1 MSEELCQNVGFSGK
15 MNMKIRVHKCAKWN
29 GYLTDDQIRLEL
41 SGENVIIFVEKC
53 EKYGENIMQSAIY
66 SIMSAEQWTDF
77 SCCLYTCLD
86 IPVRI
91 LNERGE
97 CICGQ
102 GSTASYCLRFK
113 KLLSMYSYSAEE
125 DSCSALHAQAA
136 KQSMILRKPFI
147 FSCHA
152 NLSHLIFPMVREDVP
167 CGSILVGPFLMKKP
181 DIDTVVEVS
190 KRYALSAED
199 ALTLYQQAG
208 SVKIL
213 SDRVVEQVCRLLG
226 YALPSLHID
235 DPELSQDGFSGFQY
249 MDFPGRGS
257 TAQGDRVHD
266 ERREFYLAEEEAL
279 LIRKIQEY
287 NAEEVGR
294 MLEDLLEHTYSEF
307 LYDRQ
312 RCLACATQL
321 CTLLIHAAKAV
332 EPHSEIAFVITSMFM
347 PKLQSIKNPDN
358 MKQQLQEIVTYFEK
372 NIFDRTSDKA
382 EVFRKKAVRYIKENY
397 QTQLTLEKVAGR
409 MMLNPTYFS
418 TLFKQATGSS
428 FKDYL
433 NYVRI
438 EESKKLLTNTG
449 DSILDIAL
457 AVGFEN
463 QSYFT
468 KVFKKYTGMTPKQYR
483 N

>member
-1 MSEELCQNVGFSGK
+1 
-15 MNMKIRVHKCAKWN
+15 
-29 GYLTDDQIRLEL
+29 
-41 SGENVIIFVEKC
+41 
-53 EKYGENIMQSAIY
+53 MQSIY

-91 LNERGE
+91 LNEKGE

-136 KQSMILRKPFI
+136 KQSILLRKPFI

-167 CGSILVGPFLMKKP
+167 CGSILIGPFLMKKP
-181 DIDTVVEVS
+181 DIDTVIEVS

-213 SDRVVEQVCRLLG
+213 SAGVVEQVCKLLT
-226 YALPSLHID
+226 YMLPSLDI
-235 DPELSQDGFSGFQY
+235 SGMDSLTGGYDNLQY
-249 MDFPGRGS
+249 TEFAGKMGGQREG
-257 TAQGDRVHD
+257 ARD
-266 ERREFYLAEEEAL
+266 ERREFYLAEEEDL

-287 NAEEVGR
+287 NIEEVSR
-294 MLEDLLEHTYSEF
+294 MLGDLLEHTYSEF
-307 LYDRQ
+307 QYDKQ
-312 RCLACATQL
+312 RCLVCATQL

-332 EPHSEIAFVITSMFM
+332 EPHSEIAFVITSMYM
-347 PKLQSIKNPDN
+347 PKLQSVKNPDN
-358 MKQQLQEIVTYFEK
+358 MKQQLQEVVAYFEK

-397 QTQLTLEKVAGR
+397 QTQLTLEKVAGQ

-433 NYVRI
+433 NYIRI

>member
-1 MSEELCQNVGFSGK
+1 
-15 MNMKIRVHKCAKWN
+15 
-29 GYLTDDQIRLEL
+29 
-41 SGENVIIFVEKC
+41 
-53 EKYGENIMQSAIY
+53 MQSIY

-91 LNERGE
+91 LNEKGE

-136 KQSMILRKPFI
+136 KQSILLRKPFI

-167 CGSILVGPFLMKKP
+167 CGSILIGPFLMKKP
-181 DIDTVVEVS
+181 DIDTVIEVS

-213 SDRVVEQVCRLLG
+213 SAGVVEQVCKLLTYMLPALDISGTDSLTGG
-226 YALPSLHID
+226 YDNL
-235 DPELSQDGFSGFQY
+235 QY
-249 MDFPGRGS
+249 TEFAGKMGGQREGS
-257 TAQGDRVHD
+257 RD
-266 ERREFYLAEEEAL
+266 ERREFYLAEEEDL

-287 NAEEVGR
+287 NIEEVSR
-294 MLEDLLEHTYSEF
+294 MLGDLLEHTYSEF
-307 LYDRQ
+307 QYDKQ
-312 RCLACATQL
+312 RCLVCATQL

-332 EPHSEIAFVITSMFM
+332 EPHSEIAFVITSMYM
-347 PKLQSIKNPDN
+347 PKLQSVKNPDN
-358 MKQQLQEIVTYFEK
+358 MKQQLQEVVAYFEK
-372 NIFDRTSDKA
+372 NIFDRASDKA
-382 EVFRKKAVRYIKENY
+382 EVFRKKAVRCIKENY
-397 QTQLTLEKVAGR
+397 HTQLTLEKAAGR

-433 NYVRI
+433 NYIRI

-449 DSILDIAL
+449 DSILNIAL

>member
-1 MSEELCQNVGFSGK
+1 
-15 MNMKIRVHKCAKWN
+15 
-29 GYLTDDQIRLEL
+29 
-41 SGENVIIFVEKC
+41 
-53 EKYGENIMQSAIY
+53 MQSIY

-91 LNERGE
+91 LNEKGE

-136 KQSMILRKPFI
+136 KQSMLLKKPFI

-167 CGSILVGPFLMKKP
+167 CGSILIGPFLMKEP
-181 DIDTVVEVS
+181 DIDTVIEVS

-213 SDRVVEQVCRLLG
+213 SAGVVEQVCKLLA
-226 YALPSLHID
+226 YMLPSLHI
-235 DPELSQDGFSGFQY
+235 SGMDSLTGEYDNFQY
-249 MDFPGRGS
+249 TEFVGRMGRE
-257 TAQGDRVHD
+257 GVRD
-266 ERREFYLAEEEAL
+266 ERREFYLAEEEDL

-287 NAEEVGR
+287 NIEEVNR
-294 MLEDLLEHTYSEF
+294 MLEDLLEHIYSEF

-321 CTLLIHAAKAV
+321 CTLLIHAANAV
-332 EPHSEIAFVITSMFM
+332 EPHSEIAFVITSMYM

-358 MKQQLQEIVTYFEK
+358 MKQQLQEIVAYFEK

-382 EVFRKKAVRYIKENY
+382 EVFRKKAVRCIKENY
-397 QTQLTLEKVAGR
+397 QTQLTLEKAAGR

-433 NYVRI
+433 NYIRI

>member
-1 MSEELCQNVGFSGK
+1 
-15 MNMKIRVHKCAKWN
+15 
-29 GYLTDDQIRLEL
+29 
-41 SGENVIIFVEKC
+41 
-53 EKYGENIMQSAIY
+53 MQSGVY
-66 SIMSAEQWTDF
+66 SIMNAEQWADF

-125 DSCSALHAQAA
+125 DSCSALHAKMA
-136 KQSMILRKPFI
+136 KQSMLLRKPFL

-152 NLSHLIFPMVREDVP
+152 NLSHLVFPLIKSDEP
-167 CGSILVGPFLMKKP
+167 CGSVLLGPFLVKEP
-181 DIDTVVEVS
+181 DIETVIEVS

-213 SDRVVEQVCRLLG
+213 PVKVAEQVCRLLA
-226 YALPSLHID
+226 YMLPSLHI
-235 DPELSQDGFSGFQY
+235 SGIDGFAGGFDHLQY
-249 MDFPGRGS
+249 AEFAGNAGS
-257 TAQGDRVHD
+257 EGEENCD
-266 ERREFYLAEEEAL
+266 ERREFYLAEEERI
-279 LIRKIQEY
+279 LIQKVQEY
-287 NAEEVGR
+287 KIEEAGK
-294 MLEDLLEHTYSEF
+294 MLEDLLEHTCSEI

-312 RCLACATQL
+312 RGLACAIEL
-321 CTLLIHAAKAV
+321 CTLLVHAAKAV
-332 EPHSEIAFVITSMFM
+332 DSHSEIAFTIISMFM
-347 PKLQSIKNPDN
+347 PKLSSTKNPED
-358 MKQQLQEIVTYFEK
+358 MRQQLQDIVAYFEENVFDK
-372 NIFDRTSDKA
+372 TMDKDGIFRN
-382 EVFRKKAVRYIKENY
+382 KAVQYIKENY
-397 QTQLTLEKVAGR
+397 QTALTLEKTAGQ
-409 MMLNPTYFS
+409 MMLNPSYFS

-438 EESKKLLTNTG
+438 EESKKLLTNTS
-449 DSILDIAL
+449 DSILDIAI

-468 KVFKKYTGMTPKQYR
+468 KVFKKYTGITPKQYR

>member
-1 MSEELCQNVGFSGK
+1 
-15 MNMKIRVHKCAKWN
+15 
-29 GYLTDDQIRLEL
+29 
-41 SGENVIIFVEKC
+41 
-53 EKYGENIMQSAIY
+53 MQSIY

-91 LNERGE
+91 LNEKGG

-136 KQSMILRKPFI
+136 KQSMLLRKPFI

-167 CGSILVGPFLMKKP
+167 CGSILIGPFLMKEP
-181 DIDTVVEVS
+181 DIDTVIEVS

-213 SDRVVEQVCRLLG
+213 SAGVVEQVCKLLT
-226 YALPSLHID
+226 YMLPSLHT
-235 DPELSQDGFSGFQY
+235 SGMDSLTEEYGNLQY
-249 MDFPGRGS
+249 TEFVGKTGGQREGV
-257 TAQGDRVHD
+257 RD
-266 ERREFYLAEEEAL
+266 ERREFYLAEEEDL

-287 NAEEVGR
+287 NIEEVSR
-294 MLEDLLEHTYSEF
+294 MLEDLLEHICSEF

-332 EPHSEIAFVITSMFM
+332 EPHSEIAFVITSIFM
-347 PKLQSIKNPDN
+347 PKLQSVKNPDN
-358 MKQQLQEIVTYFEK
+358 MKQQLQEVVAYFEK

-382 EVFRKKAVRYIKENY
+382 EVFRKKAVRCIKENY
-397 QTQLTLEKVAGR
+397 QTQLTLEKAAGR

-433 NYVRI
+433 NYIRI